1 MPENLE
7 GGIASPPPEKR
18 LESARKDAARREL
31 AQRELDARTR
41 EAARQE
47 GQAWPVPQ
55 LPEDA
60 W

>member
-18 LESARKDAARREL
+18 LESARKDAARREP
-31 AQRELDARTR
+31 DARTR